1 MSNAGACYHVMAR
14 GNRRESALFLKA
26 EKKRG
31 QPFIIAPLQEKGRSE
46 RWREPC
52 RWHKE
57 RSHVMARGDRERD
70 DADCSRPAR
79 EIGAKI

>member
-1 MSNAGACYHVMAR
+1 VSNAGACYHVMAR

-52 RWHKE
+52 RWNF
-57 RSHVMARGDRERD
+57 
-70 DADCSRPAR
+70 
-79 EIGAKI
+79 